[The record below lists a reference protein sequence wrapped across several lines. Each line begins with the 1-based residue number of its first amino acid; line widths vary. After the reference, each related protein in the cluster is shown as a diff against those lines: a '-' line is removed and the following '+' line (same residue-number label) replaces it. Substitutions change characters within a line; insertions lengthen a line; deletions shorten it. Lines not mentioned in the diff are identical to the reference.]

1 MTSWI
6 QYLAAFLLFCH
17 GFVYVRLGS
26 MLPAPIKG
34 WNKSSWLLGNSITT
48 PQLTKLSVGLHV
60 IAGIAILGCVAAI
73 GLASLFPGWWRP
85 LAVAGSVVGLLAF
98 AVFWDGQTLLLEKG
112 ALGAVISVLV
122 LMGALAFRTAFDR

>member
-1 MTSWI
+1 
-6 QYLAAFLLFCH
+6 
-17 GFVYVRLGS
+17 
-26 MLPAPIKG
+26 
-34 WNKSSWLLGNSITT
+34 
-48 PQLTKLSVGLHV
+48 V

-98 AVFWDGQTLLLEKG
+98 AVFWDGQTLLLEEG

-122 LMGALAFRTAFDR
+122 LMGALVFRTAFDR